1 MRVVLLLVA
10 ERPTQNK
17 TNLKLKA
24 WVSLRRVD
32 PFAAQNSVN
41 LCVSVGSCSEL
52 PVGPFPPKATLL
64 N

>member
-52 PVGPFPPKATLL
+52 HL
-64 N
+64 